1 MKDGQAY
8 YDHAL
13 SEIEKGKLL
22 DGIDLIK
29 RRYANEEV
37 ARISGIKDKRLL
49 SILQDNYSKVLDNNG
64 EPLVV
69 YRASSFGG
77 KGDYSIFDEK
87 KGGNYRGFYFTNEKS
102 ANETIQGDTITLDE
116 IFRFITALGF
126 TLYRHKAEYTNGE
139 ILLNDVHDENVLK
152 TPDGHYVIIDA
163 DFRLNTCNYGVG
175 GPVGWKKHRR

>member
-8 YDHAL
+8 YDYAL
-13 SEIEKGKLL
+13 TEIEKGKLL

-69 YRASSFGG
+69 YRTSSFGG
-77 KGDYSIFDEK
+77 KGDYSFFDE
-87 KGGNYRGFYFTNEKS
+87 
-102 ANETIQGDTITLDE
+102 
-116 IFRFITALGF
+116 
-126 TLYRHKAEYTNGE
+126 
-139 ILLNDVHDENVLK
+139 
-152 TPDGHYVIIDA
+152 
-163 DFRLNTCNYGVG
+163 
-175 GPVGWKKHRR
+175 